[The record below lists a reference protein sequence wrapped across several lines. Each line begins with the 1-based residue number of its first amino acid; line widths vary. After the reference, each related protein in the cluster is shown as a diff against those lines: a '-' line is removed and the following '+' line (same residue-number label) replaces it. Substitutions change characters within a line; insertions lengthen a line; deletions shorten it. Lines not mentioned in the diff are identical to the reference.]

1 MHRQALS
8 RRLAPRDVV
17 DRVEL
22 ERPRIGTLNETVL
35 LDICEELSRPV
46 GSAGLEARS
55 TTGVGVSAASL
66 AMPRFLP
73 AQRADVYTRS
83 TSSSYIDSASAGPAL
98 IAAVAQYFRWFRI
111 SSRPT
116 ERNASCTDE
125 IWVMM
130 SAQ

>member
-1 MHRQALS
+1 MRSDRPDSGAGLGLES
-8 RRLAPRDVV
+8 VV
-17 DRVEL
+17 LQGVEL
-22 ERPRIGTLNETVL
+22 KDTEPRRRT
-35 LDICEELSRPV
+35 
-46 GSAGLEARS
+46 AGLRGARS